1 MKLELGNKTY
11 EFEFTINAVC
21 DLEEMT
27 GKGFADL
34 MSVEGLTSIRA
45 LMWCGLVSNQKT
57 ITLAQT
63 GELLQEYLKSKSIE
77 DLIKTI
83 GDAFEQAGFIQ
94 AAARKRP
101 RAVK

>member
-1 MKLELGNKTY
+1 MKLELGDKTY

-45 LMWCGLVSNQKT
+45 LMWCGLISHQKT

-63 GELLQEYLKSKSIE
+63 GELLQDYLKNNTVE
-77 DLIKTI
+77 DFTKTI

-94 AAARKRP
+94 AAAQKRP
-101 RAVK
+101 RIKK

>member
-1 MKLELGNKTY
+1 MKLELGDKTY

-94 AAARKRP
+94 AAARMKP

>member
-1 MKLELGNKTY
+1 MKLELGDKTY

-45 LMWCGLVSNQKT
+45 LMWCGLISHQKT

-63 GELLQEYLKSKSIE
+63 GELLQDYLKNKSIE